1 MAIAENGPNGHHRGR
16 IGNIVYYVL
25 NGKNVSRTIGTSTKP
40 PTNSQL
46 RSRMVTKMSSGLFR
60 NLLDFINT
68 GFGIIAIQA
77 MDNASNQAKS
87 YNKNRIIKGV
97 YPDLEIAYDQLQVSK
112 GSLKPAQNW
121 QVALYA
127 EGLQYSWDT
136 DPEMPWPDATDQVMM
151 MAYFPKQEKVV
162 FNLFGSSRF
171 SGGDVLE
178 IPPSLRGEYMET
190 YVSFISANRKQV
202 ADSSYTGHFNRETS
216 ENLTLIS

>member
-1 MAIAENGPNGHHRGR
+1 
-16 IGNIVYYVL
+16 
-25 NGKNVSRTIGTSTKP
+25 
-40 PTNSQL
+40 
-46 RSRMVTKMSSGLFR
+46 MVTKMSSGLFR

-77 MDNASNQAKS
+77 MDNASNQAKA
-87 YNKNRIIKGV
+87 YNKDRIIKGA
-97 YPDLEIAYDQLQVSK
+97 YPDLEIAYDQLLVSK
-112 GSLKPAQNW
+112 GQLKPAENMRIT
-121 QVALYA
+121 LSA
-127 EGLQYSWDT
+127 EGLQFNWDT

-171 SGGDVLE
+171 SGSDVLE
-178 IPPSLRGEYMET
+178 IPPSLQGEYMET
-190 YVSFISANRKQV
+190 YVSFISANRKKV